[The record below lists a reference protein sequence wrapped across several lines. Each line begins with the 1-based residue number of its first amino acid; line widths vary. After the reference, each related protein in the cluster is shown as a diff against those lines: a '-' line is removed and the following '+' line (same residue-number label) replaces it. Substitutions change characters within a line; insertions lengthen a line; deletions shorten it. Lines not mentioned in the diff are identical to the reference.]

1 MENKIRNSILI
12 INYFFLTIIMIATA
26 ISNINKSTIIIFL
39 YLIIL
44 SLYTVKTYFAY
55 NDKRASFSFCVML
68 TYVLEILITFYLQYY
83 DVYFL
88 SFIVLCL
95 IVEDVAL
102 NLNKKASLLVTFNVY
117 IISCIILYI
126 KLNEN
131 KPFLVITM
139 LLLVLFYS
147 IIYIIFFLIKYLFK
161 QNEIID
167 RALKDITIK
176 NLEKENM
183 YKNLKEAY
191 SKVEVVTA
199 LKERNKIAAEIH
211 DTVGHTLTT
220 VLVELEASK
229 RLMNKNMD
237 KAIEKLNLAQG
248 QVRKGLNEIRSSVR
262 VIEKGEDALDF
273 FESLEAFIESTE
285 KHSDI
290 IIKTQIDKSMKIC
303 KKAQQVI
310 FSSFMEGLSNGIR
323 HGNSTAF
330 LFKLYREENLIC
342 FSLEDNGT
350 GSPVISPGFGL
361 RTMKN
366 RVVEIN
372 GEFQV
377 DSKDG
382 EGFGIYI
389 SIPMNSG

>member
-55 NDKRASFSFCVML
+55 NDKRASFSFCVIL

-131 KPFLVITM
+131 MPFLVITM
-139 LLLVLFYS
+139 LLLCLLYT

-285 KHSDI
+285 KNSDI
-290 IIKTQIDKSMKIC
+290 IIKTQIDNSMQIY
-303 KKAQQVI
+303 KKAETVI
-310 FSSFMEGLSNGIR
+310 FSSLMEGLSNGIR

-330 LFKLYREENLIC
+330 LFKLYREETQIC

-361 RTMKN
+361 RAMKN
-366 RVVEIN
+366 RVIEIN

-377 DSKDG
+377 DSKEG

-389 SIPMNSG
+389 TLPQ